1 MQLRL
6 VVQIMNIKID
16 GKYYKGKEGETL
28 LELAKRKKI
37 EIPSL
42 CHKKG
47 FEGLGRCRLCL
58 VEVKEGKRTKIVS
71 SCVYPIKD
79 GIEVLTNTER
89 IIKMRKDIVLL
100 LLLRT
105 PNNEY
110 IKKLAR
116 EYDVEAPERYLNID
130 EKEDCILCGLCVKAC
145 EKLGTSA
152 ISLVNRGT
160 TKKISTPYDDASKD
174 CIGCGACAEVCPTD
188 AISLVEHDGKRTI
201 WNRTFNLVKCS
212 RCGKYYTTEEALHFI
227 DDKLGIENEEHLCE
241 ACNKRLMGEK
251 FKEAFQNIF

>member
-1 MQLRL
+1 
-6 VVQIMNIKID
+6 MNIKID
-16 GKYYKGKEGETL
+16 GKYYKGNSGETL
-28 LELAKRKKI
+28 LELARRNKI
-37 EIPSL
+37 DIPSL

-58 VEVKEGKRTKIVS
+58 VEVKEGNRTKIVS

-79 GIEVLTNTER
+79 GIEVLTSTER
-89 IIKMRKDIVLL
+89 IVNMRKDIILL

-116 EYDVEAPERYLNID
+116 EYDVEAPKRYVNID

-152 ISLVNRGT
+152 ISFVNRGT

-174 CIGCGACAEVCPTD
+174 CIGCGACVEVCPTN
-188 AISLVEHDGKRTI
+188 AISLVDSDGKRTI

-212 RCGKYYTTEEALHFI
+212 RCGKYYTTEEALSFI
-227 DDKLGIENEEHLCE
+227 DDKLHMENQEHLCE
-241 ACNKRLMGEK
+241 SCNKRLVADK
-251 FKEAFQNIF
+251 FKDAFQNIF